1 MTLTP
6 NLFAPRY
13 AIEVEGTKLKED
25 VTRFVSSVTFTE
37 TENQSARIAF
47 HVINDNFRF
56 LDSKVFAEG
65 NSIDLWMGYAGK
77 PLHFMARGTI
87 VRPNPNFP
95 REGIPTMSVVA
106 HDASRRLMNSGEND
120 KGRTYGRMRDSE
132 IAESLYGE
140 VGIAPFTYQTK
151 GLQTRVRKRGNSRWQ
166 FLLRLAKLH
175 NFVVFVKYDATVGTH
190 VGFFGPP
197 DVEDQPTKHTFS
209 YGTGEAD
216 ATLLEFHPDLS
227 IPSQSTNVQVVWTD
241 PKTRKT
247 HRLSVEARR
256 NAEKT
261 KFTADSFG
269 PRVSSVVG
277 RNSKSTPLRES
288 IKSGTGVTL
297 TVFGQSEEVVV
308 GRAFK
313 DAKEAKRFVAAWFA
327 RREAEFAFGNG
338 TIVGSPDVRRG
349 QTHAFKGLGNR
360 LSGDWQLTSVTHRIS
375 GGTLYETNF
384 SARKVVLDSVVGAP
398 DDASNATDR
407 EVEQ

>member
-1 MTLTP
+1 MTLVP

-13 AIEVEGTKLKED
+13 IIEVEGTKLMED

-37 TENQSARIAF
+37 TENQSSRIAVR
-47 HVINDNFRF
+47 VINDGFRF

-65 NSIDLWMGYAGK
+65 NSIDLWMGYSGK

-87 VRPNPNFP
+87 VNPEYNFP
-95 REGIPTMSVVA
+95 REGVPVLSVVA

-120 KGRTYGRMRDSE
+120 KGKTYSRMRDSE
-132 IAESLYGE
+132 IAESLYEE

-151 GLQTRVRKRGNSRWQ
+151 GLQTRVRKRGSSRWQ
-166 FLLRLAKLH
+166 FLLKLARIH
-175 NFVVFVKYDATVGTH
+175 NFVAFVKYDATVGAY

-197 DVEDQPTKHTFS
+197 DVEDQPSKHVFS

-216 ATLLEFHPDLS
+216 ATLLEFHPNLS
-227 IPSQSTNVQVVWTD
+227 IPSQSTKVQVVWTD

-261 KFTADSFG
+261 KFTAN
-269 PRVSSVVG
+269 SSGSSTSATIG
-277 RNSKSTPLRES
+277 RNSKTGALRES
-288 IKSGTGVTL
+288 IKSGTNATL

-308 GRAFK
+308 GRSFK
-313 DAKEAKRFVAAWFA
+313 DAKEAKRFASAWFA
-327 RREAEFAFGNG
+327 KREAEFAFGRG

-349 QTHAFKGLGNR
+349 HTHELKGLGNR
-360 LSGDWQLTSVTHRIS
+360 LSGNWQLTSVTHRIS
-375 GGTLYETNF
+375 GGSLYETNF
-384 SARKVVLDSVVGAP
+384 AARKVVLDSVVGAP

-407 EVEQ
+407 EVDQ